1 LSCFVHRMKLVAGG
15 FPNRFFEHMRLVSV
29 CRDWNFWIP
38 RGLTSRA
45 RDSATWVST
54 CIGSGFSHPTECIA
68 ALPWRVHY

>member
-29 CRDWNFWIP
+29 CRDWNLDSTRFDLACA
-38 RGLTSRA
+38 G
-45 RDSATWVST
+45 SATWVST